1 MTKLKSLLTIQD
13 LSHSDFEQI
22 FSLAH
27 SFAEVN
33 QREVKKLP
41 TLRGRTIINLFLEP
55 STRTRTSFEIA
66 AKRLGADAINM
77 SASASAT
84 TKGES
89 LVDTAETL
97 NAMSADLIVLRHAY
111 SGSAHVL
118 DRHVSGAVIN
128 GGDGRHQHPSQ
139 TLLDIYTM
147 STELAQ
153 LKGKKV
159 GIVGDIANSRVAG
172 SLAPALARFGAEVI
186 FIGPHTLMPA
196 VPEVLGGRVETNFDD
211 IISELDVVYLLRIQ
225 KERITTKAFPS
236 LREYS
241 MRFGL
246 DAKRLGMLKADA
258 LIMHPGPVN
267 RGVEICSEALAD
279 KRSRILEQV
288 KNGVDIRM
296 ALLYFLL
303 GGEAVESTH

>member
-1 MTKLKSLLTIQD
+1 MKTKSLLSIQD
-13 LSHSDFEQI
+13 VSNEDFLRI
-22 FSLAH
+22 FELAK
-27 SFAEVN
+27 SFGEVN
-33 QREVKKLP
+33 KRAVKKLP

-77 SASASAT
+77 SGSASAT

-89 LVDTAETL
+89 LVDTAQTL

-111 SGSAHVL
+111 SGSPQLL
-118 DRHVSGAVIN
+118 DRHVSCPVIN

-147 STELAQ
+147 APDITS

-172 SLAPALARFGAEVI
+172 SLAPALKRFGAEVI

-196 VPEVLGGRVETNFDD
+196 SPETLGGLVQTSFDEVLADLD
-211 IISELDVVYLLRIQ
+211 IVYMLRIQ
-225 KERITTKAFPS
+225 QERIIDRAFPS

-241 MRFGL
+241 MRYCL
-246 DAKRLGMLKADA
+246 DAKRLAALKSEA

-267 RGVEICSEALAD
+267 RGVEISSEALAD
-279 KRSRILEQV
+279 KRSRILAQV
-288 KNGVDIRM
+288 QHGVDIRM

-303 GGEAVESTH
+303 GGESDEGTH